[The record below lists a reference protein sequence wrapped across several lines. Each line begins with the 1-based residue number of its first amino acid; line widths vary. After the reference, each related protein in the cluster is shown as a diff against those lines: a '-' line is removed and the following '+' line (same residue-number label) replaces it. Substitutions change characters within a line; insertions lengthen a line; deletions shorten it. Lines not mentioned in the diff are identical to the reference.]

1 MTAVDIVAS
10 VALIGGA
17 ALSFIAG
24 VAVLRFPDAATRVHA
39 ATKPQVLGIVLL
51 TIGLGLRLGSI
62 AIIGE
67 FVLIVLLQL
76 FTAPV
81 GAHLAVRQAFARG
94 DVQFDPPSAPSADP
108 DSVPGPADPVGEQTA
123 GGHGQTDG
131 G

>member
-1 MTAVDIVAS
+1 VSAADVVAS

-94 DVQFDPPSAPSADP
+94 DVKLDPSHAPAADP
-108 DSVPGPADPVGEQTA
+108 DSVPGATTESEEPAAGRHEQA
-123 GGHGQTDG
+123 DG